1 MACYMI
7 RLACIHMW
15 PEKLTDRE
23 RFADIAKGRRATH
36 AVGSERKKNGID
48 N

>member
-1 MACYMI
+1 MAYYMI

-15 PEKLTDRE
+15 PEISTDRE
-23 RFADIAKGRRATH
+23 RFADIAEGKRATH